1 MLGTGMRTQELLG
14 LEPRHIAEDGSTIT
28 IEQAVCMDKGTATL
42 GTPKSFDSYRCIPV
56 PENLRC
62 YAVLLRDTP
71 MWT

>member
-1 MLGTGMRTQELLG
+1 
-14 LEPRHIAEDGSTIT
+14 
-28 IEQAVCMDKGTATL
+28 MDKGTATIGYAQIL
-42 GTPKSFDSYRCIPV
+42 RCIPV